1 MDNYIARANIDHYLE
16 LLRNDDT
23 PPETRSIIA
32 KLLIEEENKLSQNLE
47 QLEFAET
54 RLAACRDRV
63 NQLRRRRDSFAEG
76 SASHTQAD
84 GLLQSSEGI
93 LTQVENFCRHMR
105 KKVEGSG
112 L

>member
-23 PPETRSIIA
+23 PPERRSVIA
-32 KLLIEEENKLSQNLE
+32 KLLIEEENKLSQSLE

-54 RLAACRDRV
+54 RLAAWRDRV

-76 SASHTQAD
+76 SAGHTRAD
-84 GLLQSSEGI
+84 GLLQSSESI